1 MAELNFQYFKS
12 SVEESG
18 KLTGHFLIES
28 LEAGQWLTIGN
39 ALCRVL
45 LSNLE
50 GTAITGIKI
59 PGVAHEFSTI
69 PNVREDVLEIFLNL
83 KQIVLKSEK
92 QVPIF
97 GKVSINGPG
106 VITASSIKFD
116 DEDIE
121 IVNPNQY
128 IASFSGDDTLTF
140 DIKVEKGIGYQF
152 AEQANTNDNMD
163 FLAIDAVFMPVL
175 KVNYKIS
182 DLKKYA
188 LNVEDP
194 EIKIR
199 QATESALRH
208 VVGENVMDDLL
219 TSGAAAI
226 SSGILLRLEEYLDI
240 YDAGIAV
247 QQVNIEQRQPP
258 AEVIDSFRDVVAAR
272 EDKERLRNE
281 AEKYALSIV
290 PQARGEA
297 QRQLQ
302 DAEAYKE
309 KVIAVAEG
317 EADRF
322 TALLTE
328 YQKAPEVTRERLYI
342 DTLEEVM
349 SSSTKVMIDVEGG
362 NNLLYLP
369 LDQLM
374 KKEEEDDE

>member
-18 KLTGHFLIES
+18 KLTGHFLLES
-28 LEAGQWLTIGN
+28 LEAGQGLTIGN
-39 ALCRVL
+39 ALRRVL

-128 IASFSGDDTLTF
+128 IASFSGNDTLTF

-175 KVNYKIS
+175 KVNYKINNVYLGYS
-182 DLKKYA
+182 KTTESLILEITTNGSVSPEKSLSEAAQKLMTWFSFLTSEQNLAPQKEVEVEPIAQNDVILIEELQLPVRAYNCLKRAGINSVDDLVNYSQ
-188 LNVEDP
+188 EEIR
-194 EIKIR
+194 EIKNFGKKSAQEVF
-199 QATESALRH
+199 QALK
-208 VVGENVMDDLL
+208 DKF
-219 TSGAAAI
+219 
-226 SSGILLRLEEYLDI
+226 DI
-240 YDAGIAV
+240 V
-247 QQVNIEQRQPP
+247 
-258 AEVIDSFRDVVAAR
+258 
-272 EDKERLRNE
+272 
-281 AEKYALSIV
+281 
-290 PQARGEA
+290 
-297 QRQLQ
+297 
-302 DAEAYKE
+302 
-309 KVIAVAEG
+309 
-317 EADRF
+317 
-322 TALLTE
+322 
-328 YQKAPEVTRERLYI
+328 
-342 DTLEEVM
+342 
-349 SSSTKVMIDVEGG
+349 
-362 NNLLYLP
+362 LP
-369 LDQLM
+369 SLNS
-374 KKEEEDDE
+374 